1 MSDEITHRPEQNWKA
16 ESKEKWVA
24 VQHAIQLSRDLG
36 NFIGTI
42 VGPMATE
49 LGGLLGDQMKA
60 WRAANLD
67 RIARKWE
74 AKRRERN
81 IPVEIIKNLPFRDAI
96 LVLDASSLEDSDEIQ
111 DLWARLILNATD
123 VNAKVEILRMHVD
136 ILKSINPLEA
146 RILTLVF
153 DWYESEDFSDE
164 GINSIGE
171 DQIAKWPKMSSD
183 DLRVA
188 LLNLQRMGLLTPGL
202 AEMEILKQNTFEE
215 WEATVTSENIVEKF
229 REVVTSL
236 VMRLTDFSGDP
247 QNDAL
252 IPDDPRHQIGLIRSY
267 VLTRIGFDLMN
278 ATKRNVLKH

>member
-153 DWYESEDFSDE
+153 DWYESEDS
-164 GINSIGE
+164 
-171 DQIAKWPKMSSD
+171 
-183 DLRVA
+183 
-188 LLNLQRMGLLTPGL
+188 RMRG
-202 AEMEILKQNTFEE
+202 
-215 WEATVTSENIVEKF
+215 
-229 REVVTSL
+229 
-236 VMRLTDFSGDP
+236 
-247 QNDAL
+247 
-252 IPDDPRHQIGLIRSY
+252 
-267 VLTRIGFDLMN
+267 
-278 ATKRNVLKH
+278 

>member
-1 MSDEITHRPEQNWKA
+1 
-16 ESKEKWVA
+16 
-24 VQHAIQLSRDLG
+24 
-36 NFIGTI
+36 
-42 VGPMATE
+42 
-49 LGGLLGDQMKA
+49 
-60 WRAANLD
+60 
-67 RIARKWE
+67 
-74 AKRRERN
+74 
-81 IPVEIIKNLPFRDAI
+81 
-96 LVLDASSLEDSDEIQ
+96 
-111 DLWARLILNATD
+111 
-123 VNAKVEILRMHVD
+123 
-136 ILKSINPLEA
+136 
-146 RILTLVF
+146 
-153 DWYESEDFSDE
+153 
-164 GINSIGE
+164 
-171 DQIAKWPKMSSD
+171 MSSD